1 MEKHSPS
8 NTELVTLWEQKTQDA
23 VGAENTGSRCDTEP
37 VMGLNAELTIF
48 APFIGWTYTEDEIKS
63 LSKNSPVLNKE
74 LTGLPVAIVNNGKL
88 YLNS

>member
-37 VMGLNAELTIF
+37 VMGLSAEPTIF
-48 APFIGWTYTEDEIKS
+48 GIGHRCRTLVFVRDCADHPSIP
-63 LSKNSPVLNKE
+63 PVL
-74 LTGLPVAIVNNGKL
+74 LVML
-88 YLNS
+88 